1 MVGWFEA
8 VVLGVVQGLTEFLPI
23 SSSAHLR
30 IVAALAGWSDPGA
43 AFTAVTQIGTESAVI
58 IYFWRDISRIV
69 RAWTLSLVRPE
80 WRKDA
85 DARMGWYVVVGTLPI
100 GILGFALKDTI
111 ETAFRDLRLIGM
123 TLIVFGIVLGLADAL
138 ARNVKVLEELTFRD
152 GVLYGLAQ
160 ALALVPGVSRSG
172 GTISAGLLLGYRR
185 DAAARYAFLLA
196 IPAVL
201 ASGFFELLD
210 IGGAEA
216 PAWGPTIL
224 ATVIAF
230 GVGYVV
236 IVYFLRYIA
245 THSFRAFVVYRIAL
259 GLLVLGLVLF
269 GILDASAGTFGV
281 SS

>member
-69 RAWTLSLVRPE
+69 QAWTLSLVRPE

>member
-1 MVGWFEA
+1 VVGWFEA

-69 RAWTLSLVRPE
+69 QAWTLSLVRPE